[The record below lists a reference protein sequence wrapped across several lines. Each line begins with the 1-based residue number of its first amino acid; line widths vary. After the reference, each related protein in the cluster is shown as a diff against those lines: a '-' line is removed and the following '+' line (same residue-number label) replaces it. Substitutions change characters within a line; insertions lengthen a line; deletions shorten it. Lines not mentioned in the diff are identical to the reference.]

1 MNKLLYMAGVVLTTI
16 AISSCEEESMNIGNS
31 LTQQHDRLDVSAGSF
46 DVQTRTIIAD
56 SVLSLSNTCYLGKV
70 RDPETGADVTSE
82 LTTQFHLLENVYISP
97 EDKIL
102 GRYADRAAADSCDL
116 VLYLSSPF
124 ASKDSL
130 TAMKMRVHE
139 MSVPMEEGRRYYS
152 NYDPVSH
159 QMLRTDGLKKDKMFT
174 YNDLVQTTTTQS
186 KYIDNIRIAINDPY
200 TDVNGVTYNNY
211 GTYLMRQ
218 YYDHKEN
225 FRNSYVFIHNVCPGF
240 FFQITD
246 GLGFHSKITDI
257 GLRVYYRVQ
266 GDTAVTNN
274 QLTLAGT
281 REVLQTTLITND
293 KKAIQALA
301 AETTHTY
308 IKSPAG
314 LFTEVTLPVK
324 AIKQGHDS
332 DSLIAS
338 KIVFQR
344 LNNES
349 TDYRTLAVPSTLLMV
364 QKDSLYS
371 YFEDNKVPDNITS
384 YYSSFGASNPNTYTF
399 ANISNL
405 ITKLWEMYQNGIK
418 SDANWEAKNPD
429 WNKVVLVPVKTT
441 LSNSVVTG
449 VENDMSLTSTRLIG
463 GKDNPNAP
471 IKIDVVYAKY
481 Q

>member
-1 MNKLLYMAGVVLTTI
+1 MNKILYMAGVVLTTI
-16 AISSCEEESMNIGNS
+16 AISSCDEDNMTIGNS
-31 LTQQHDRLDVSAGSF
+31 LTQSHDKLDVSAGSF

-56 SVLSLSNTCYLGKV
+56 SVLSLSKTCYLGKV

-82 LTTQFHLLENVYISP
+82 FTTQFHVLEDTYISP
-97 EDKIL
+97 ENKIV
-102 GRYADRAAADSCDL
+102 GRYNDRASADSCDL
-116 VLYLSSPF
+116 VIYLSTPF
-124 ASKDSL
+124 NKTDSL

-152 NYDPVSH
+152 NFDPVSH
-159 QMLRTDGLKKDKMFT
+159 NMLRANGIKKDKMFA
-174 YNDLVQTTTTQS
+174 YNDLAQIATSTHHL
-186 KYIDNIRIAINDPY
+186 DNIRIPLNEPY
-200 TDVNGVTYNNY
+200 TDVNGASYNNY
-211 GTYLMRQ
+211 GTYLMHQ
-218 YYDHKEN
+218 YYDHKEY
-225 FRNSYVFIHNVCPGF
+225 FRNSYVFIHNLCPGF

-246 GLGFHSKITDI
+246 GLGFHAKVTDV

-293 KKAIQALA
+293 KEAIKALA
-301 AETTHTY
+301 EETKHTY

-324 AIKQGHDS
+324 EIKQGHES

-338 KIVFQR
+338 KIIFQR

-349 TDYRTLAVPSTLLMV
+349 TDYRTLSTPSTLLMV
-364 QKDSLYS
+364 QKDSLYG
-371 YFEDNKVPDNITS
+371 YFEKNKIPDNIAS
-384 YYSSFGASNPNTYTF
+384 YYSSFGATNPNTYTF
-399 ANISNL
+399 SNISNL
-405 ITKLWEMYQNGIK
+405 ITKLWNMYQKGIK
-418 SDANWEAKNPD
+418 ADANWEAKNPD

-441 LSNSVVTG
+441 LSNNVVTG
-449 VENDMSLTSTRLIG
+449 VENDMSLTSTRLVG
-463 GKDNPNAP
+463 GKNNPNDP

-481 Q
+481 K